1 MQYEP
6 HADGQSDAGVYA
18 ICDTT
23 AGRCYVGSSPN
34 IAASLATHLNTLSTD
49 TNPCEALQAAWNTD
63 GASTFEFTVLELVD
77 QDAQLQACE
86 QHWLNILCPLGL
98 YNNEHRRHDSRL
110 GEPFRDRPMA
120 RPIDHAVTASVKINA
135 ATGKQRTITPNEC
148 RAAFQVRPRVR
159 NVMRRVLAEA
169 YMREHAESRVVLQ
182 SILEDWEQAF

>member
-1 MQYEP
+1 
-6 HADGQSDAGVYA
+6 
-18 ICDTT
+18 
-23 AGRCYVGSSPN
+23 
-34 IAASLATHLNTLSTD
+34 
-49 TNPCEALQAAWNTD
+49 
-63 GASTFEFTVLELVD
+63 
-77 QDAQLQACE
+77 
-86 QHWLNILCPLGL
+86 
-98 YNNEHRRHDSRL
+98 
-110 GEPFRDRPMA
+110 MA